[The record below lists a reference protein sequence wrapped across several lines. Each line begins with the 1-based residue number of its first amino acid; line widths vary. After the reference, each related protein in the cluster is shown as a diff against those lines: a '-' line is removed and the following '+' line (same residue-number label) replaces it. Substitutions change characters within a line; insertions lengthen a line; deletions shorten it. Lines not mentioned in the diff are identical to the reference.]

1 MGDTILNV
9 RVGDH
14 ARAMFRLVLGE
25 RRVTV
30 GIVDKLA
37 IKLVFIRSM
46 RGCRKLSTVR
56 VLFGRLARPHRLA
69 GCKPPRK

>member
-1 MGDTILNV
+1 
-9 RVGDH
+9 
-14 ARAMFRLVLGE
+14 MFRLALGE
-25 RRVTV
+25 RRVIV

-37 IKLVFIRSM
+37 INLGSTRIF

-56 VLFGRLARPHRLA
+56 VPFGRLARPHRLA